1 VGKDTNTKSIH
12 ATVTPELDSFVNKL
26 VDTGRFTS
34 QSEAVRA
41 ALRLLEDKER
51 LREVKLEALKEKIR
65 EGLESGPASTLDIE
79 EIKKAARTAWEGGN
93 SVDSYG
99 SGQ

>member
-1 VGKDTNTKSIH
+1 MGKDTTKSIH

-41 ALRLLEDKER
+41 ALRLLEDEER
-51 LREVKLEALKEKIR
+51 LREIKLEALREKIQ
-65 EGLESGPASTLDIE
+65 EGLESGEPEEWDIE
-79 EIKKAARTAWEGGN
+79 EFLENARARFD
-93 SVDSYG
+93 VDN
-99 SGQ
+99 QAEK

>member
-1 VGKDTNTKSIH
+1 MGKDTTKSIH

-26 VDTGRFTS
+26 VDTGRFSS

-51 LREVKLEALKEKIR
+51 LRDMKLEALKEKIQ
-65 EGLESGPASTLDIE
+65 EGLDSGPASTLDME
-79 EIKKAARTAWEGGN
+79 KIKKAARRAWEGDN

>member
-1 VGKDTNTKSIH
+1 MGKDTNTKSIH

-26 VDTGRFTS
+26 VDTGRFSS

-51 LREVKLEALKEKIR
+51 LKDVKLEALKEKIQ
-65 EGLESGPASTLDIE
+65 EGLDSGPPSMLDIE
-79 EIKKAARTAWEGGN
+79 EIKKTARTAWEGGN
-93 SVDSYG
+93 SVDSYE

>member
-1 VGKDTNTKSIH
+1 MGKDTTKSIH

-41 ALRLLEDKER
+41 ALRLLEDEER
-51 LREVKLEALKEKIR
+51 LREVKLEALREKIQ
-65 EGLESGPASTLDIE
+65 EGLNSGPPSTLNME
-79 EIKKAARTAWEGGN
+79 EIKKAARTAWEEDN
-93 SVDSYG
+93 SVEK
-99 SGQ
+99 